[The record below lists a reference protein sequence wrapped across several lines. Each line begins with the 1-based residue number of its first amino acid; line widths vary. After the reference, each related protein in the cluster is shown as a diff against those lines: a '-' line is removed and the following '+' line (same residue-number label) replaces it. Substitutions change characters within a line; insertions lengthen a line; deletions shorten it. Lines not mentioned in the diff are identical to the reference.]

1 MAEYL
6 ALPSCI
12 KLHMQRI
19 SAKEEGGRCVPRNSP
34 FRATL
39 SCRTFYHGRD
49 QVVRL
54 SVNKNFELRSLGV
67 ENLKVHPYPRESSSR
82 CSCLG
87 FLINPDGATASDWV
101 PVGDQVLL
109 MASIFLTYLAGVIPV
124 RKSNISYQK
133 EILDKNAFLKS
144 STSPV
149 LGRMMTKLI

>member
-1 MAEYL
+1 M
-6 ALPSCI
+6 I
-12 KLHMQRI
+12 
-19 SAKEEGGRCVPRNSP
+19 VPILCCYC
-34 FRATL
+34 FY

-49 QVVRL
+49 QVIRL

-144 STSPV
+144 STSP
-149 LGRMMTKLI
+149 GR